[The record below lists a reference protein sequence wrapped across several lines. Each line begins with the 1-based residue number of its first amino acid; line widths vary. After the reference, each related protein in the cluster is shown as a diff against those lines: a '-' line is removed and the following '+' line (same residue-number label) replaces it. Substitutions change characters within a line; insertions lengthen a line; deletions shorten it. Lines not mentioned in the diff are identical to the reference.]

1 MFPYLA
7 AYGASALAF
16 VAADAVW
23 LTLAGPRLYRP
34 ALGPLLA
41 DRLNGAAAVVFYLVY
56 VFGVVALAIAPALRT
71 GQWRSAAWSG
81 LILGLVAYGTY
92 DLTNQATL
100 RVWAT
105 RLTVIDMAW
114 GGVLTAL
121 VATLGFLAARKA
133 GG

>member
-1 MFPYLA
+1 MTPYLA

-100 RVWAT
+100 RLWAT

>member
-1 MFPYLA
+1 MLPYLA
-7 AYGASALAF
+7 AYGVSALAF
-16 VAADAVW
+16 VGADAVW

-34 ALGPLLA
+34 VLGPLLA
-41 DRLNGAAAVVFYLVY
+41 ERLNGAAAIAFYLVY
-56 VFGVVALAIAPALRT
+56 LSGVVALAVAPALRT
-71 GQWRSAAWSG
+71 GQWRTAAWSG

-100 RVWAT
+100 RLWAT

-121 VATLGFLAARKA
+121 AAILGFLAARKA